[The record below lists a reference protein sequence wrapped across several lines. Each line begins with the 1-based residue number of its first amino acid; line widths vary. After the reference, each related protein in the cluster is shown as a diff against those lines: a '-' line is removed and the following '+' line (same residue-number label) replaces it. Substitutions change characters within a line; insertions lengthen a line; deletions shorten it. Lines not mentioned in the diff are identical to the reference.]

1 MLRDIETSL
10 TLIDGLAAEAS
21 AAWHRFVR
29 LYFRPLTEFAELQT
43 RRWHLDAADAADAV
57 QRLFIG
63 MARRTRIYDPA
74 RGSFRN
80 WLMMQVKSEVKD
92 LARAARSRGIRERLG
107 AERLEDIRAE
117 AVTDDEAE
125 EVRKALFATA
135 LKLALGQCE
144 VRTAEAFRRY
154 ALRGEPAAR
163 VASDLGITVNN
174 LYQIRSR
181 ILDRVADALEELPE
195 L

>member
-10 TLIDGLAAEAS
+10 TLLGGVAADGA
-21 AAWHRFVR
+21 AAWEAFVR
-29 LYFRPLTEFAELQT
+29 LYLPPLTEFAELQA

-125 EVRKALFATA
+125 EVRKTLFATA
-135 LKLALGQCE
+135 LTLALGQCE
-144 VRTAEAFRRY
+144 ARTAEAFRRY
-154 ALRGEPAAR
+154 ALCGEPAAK
-163 VASDLGITVNN
+163 VAADLGLTANN
-174 LYQIRSR
+174 LYQIRRR
-181 ILDRVADALEELPE
+181 ILDRVAAAVGQVPDV
-195 L
+195 